1 MGLQLHPAS
10 SQAATAVGLELSGWQ
25 PASLAP
31 LASSLAAEDGAVML
45 LHSSDMDSMKL
56 VIP

>member
-1 MGLQLHPAS
+1 MMGLQLHPAS

-45 LHSSDMDSMKL
+45 LQLS
-56 VIP
+56 